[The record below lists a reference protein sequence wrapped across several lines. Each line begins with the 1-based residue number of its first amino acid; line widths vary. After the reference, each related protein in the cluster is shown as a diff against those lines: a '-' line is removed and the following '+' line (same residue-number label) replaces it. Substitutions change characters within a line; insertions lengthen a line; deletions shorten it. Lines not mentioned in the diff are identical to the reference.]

1 MRRLFHKVY
10 LTIIASL
17 VMVVVV
23 AGAIRLGGWD
33 VSPAGFAFEMAGEL
47 LAADLPPADAPRSAQ
62 QQAIAQL
69 ARRLGIDLSLY
80 INDPDRLRL
89 RRAIFDRQ
97 VLTLDKATLL

>member
-23 AGAIRLGGWD
+23 AGTIRLGGWD
-33 VSPAGFAFEMAGEL
+33 VSPAGFAFKMAGEL

-62 QQAIAQL
+62 QQAT
-69 ARRLGIDLSLY
+69 G
-80 INDPDRLRL
+80 
-89 RRAIFDRQ
+89 
-97 VLTLDKATLL
+97 